1 MWLEI
6 RVHTN
11 YDTEIAMRQE
21 DKELAYIIDLK
32 KGKS

>member
-6 RVHTN
+6 RPNPN
-11 YDTEIAMRQE
+11 YDIELAMRKE

-32 KGKS
+32 KGRC